1 MLDKLKKYEDLLE
14 EDVVSWAAMI
24 LHPRWK
30 MAWINKHLPTRKHI
44 ILANL
49 RMFIDDH
56 YPTLS
61 PPPPRPSRSP
71 TSTHSSLP
79 SHNWL
84 DMDDFSDEELMGADE
99 ITDYLS
105 KPISR
110 LLEEDKVLDWWM
122 AERESY
128 PRLFRAALDLL
139 SIPAMSSANE
149 RSFSQTKLVITSQ
162 RHRLH
167 HNTVNQIQ
175 CLKDWIRAGDFKI
188 DEIGY

>member
-1 MLDKLKKYEDLLE
+1 
-14 EDVVSWAAMI
+14 
-24 LHPRWK
+24 
-30 MAWINKHLPTRKHI
+30 
-44 ILANL
+44 
-49 RMFIDDH
+49 
-56 YPTLS
+56 
-61 PPPPRPSRSP
+61 
-71 TSTHSSLP
+71 
-79 SHNWL
+79 
-84 DMDDFSDEELMGADE
+84 MDDFSDEEPMGTDE

-105 KPISR
+105 IPISR

-122 AERESY
+122 AERERY

-175 CLKDWIRAGDFKI
+175 CLKDWIRAGDFNI
-188 DEIGY
+188 DEIGYLR